1 MGVFDAI
8 GLDTHEEV
16 LFGYDPVSGLRSI
29 IAIHSTSLG
38 PALGGT
44 RFFAYPDEES
54 ALVDV
59 LRLSKGMSYKSA
71 AAGLDLGGGKA
82 VIIGDPKEIKT
93 ERLLR
98 AYGDV
103 VDSLGGRYITAEDVG
118 TTTADM
124 AMIRRQTR
132 WVAGLPLED
141 GGSGDPSPATAR
153 GVVAAMRAVA
163 DRLWGSKDLCG
174 RTVAVQG
181 VGKVGSDLVARLAG
195 LGADIVAA
203 DVNQSATDAVAMEHR
218 VKVVELDD
226 IYDVE
231 CDIFAPCAMGGS
243 LDADTIPGST
253 APPWSVPPTTSSPR
267 RPTPTAWSPGG
278 SSTPPTSWSTPG
290 ASSTSPP
297 ASTATDPTPPPPPS
311 SGSRPRSALS
321 SPRRNGVGSTR
332 TGPPRKSSRSAWSG
346 SARSATGTTEGGPM
360 LEIDNVRDH
369 RALGLTD
376 ERAIE
381 MYRAMLLARRV
392 DERMWTL
399 NRQGRVPF
407 VFSAAG
413 HEAVQ
418 VGTAF
423 SIELGLDWALPYY
436 RDVAFNL
443 AAGVTPR
450 DMFLSGHEFFPI
462 RRRRSH
468 WCSTS
473 GSNICTAMPTLR
485 DREVCVVYPRRN
497 PKAEK

>member
-82 VIIGDPKEIKT
+82 VIIGDPKAIKT

-163 DRLWGSKDLCG
+163 DRLWGSTDLSG

-195 LGADIVAA
+195 LGADIVVA
-203 DVNQSATDAVAMEHR
+203 DVNQLATDAVAMEHR

-231 CDIFAPCAMGGS
+231 CDIFAPCALGGS
-243 LDADTIPGST
+243 LDADTIPRLNCAAVVGSANNQLAEET
-253 APPWSVPPTTSSPR
+253 DADRLVARGILYAPDFVVN
-267 RPTPTAWSPGG
+267 AGG
-278 SSTPPTSWSTPG
+278 IIDI
-290 ASSTSPP
+290 ASSF
-297 ASTATDPTPPPPPS
+297 D
-311 SGSRPRSALS
+311 GYRPDAAAAAVERIETTVGTVLAEAE
-321 SPRRNGVGSTR
+321 RRGIN
-332 TGPPRKSSRSAWSG
+332 P
-346 SARSATGTTEGGPM
+346 
-360 LEIDNVRDH
+360 H
-369 RALGLTD
+369 RAA
-376 ERAIE
+376 EE
-381 MYRAMLLARRV
+381 V
-392 DERMWTL
+392 VEERM
-399 NRQGRVPF
+399 
-407 VFSAAG
+407 AG
-413 HEAVQ
+413 I
-418 VGTAF
+418 G
-423 SIELGLDWALPYY
+423 P
-436 RDVAFNL
+436 
-443 AAGVTPR
+443 
-450 DMFLSGHEFFPI
+450 
-462 RRRRSH
+462 
-468 WCSTS
+468 
-473 GSNICTAMPTLR
+473 LR
-485 DREVCVVYPRRN
+485 HGYH
-497 PKAEK
+497 